1 MFKSDTFRDLPC
13 MAIYSESSNP
23 FFKPA
28 THASIKLAARPQSSG
43 GTLASSPAQVTS
55 ALTPRSTPKL
65 TPRSSSTIHAP
76 QSTGK
81 INAPVRVGGVSTKAP
96 VHVGGVSA
104 NAPVRGG
111 GVSANAPVHVGEVSA
126 KAREPTLLVTR
137 SLAATPTVSST
148 EHPSRFAPSTE
159 HPSRFAPRPVVVG
172 GPPSSVISRKE
183 VIEPPAWADTL
194 QKRREQLMIRP
205 KTKCRGCS

>member
-1 MFKSDTFRDLPC
+1 MFKSNTFRDLPC

-55 ALTPRSTPKL
+55 ALTPRSTR
-65 TPRSSSTIHAP
+65 RSSSTRHAP
-76 QSTGK
+76 QSNGK
-81 INAPVRVGGVSTKAP
+81 I
-96 VHVGGVSA
+96 

-111 GVSANAPVHVGEVSA
+111 GVSANAPVHVGGVSA
-126 KAREPTLLVTR
+126 TAREPTLFVTR
-137 SLAATPTVSST
+137 SLAAIPAV
-148 EHPSRFAPSTE
+148 PSTE
-159 HPSRFAPRPVVVG
+159 HPSRFASPPVVVG
-172 GPPSSVISRKE
+172 GPPSSAISRKE

>member
-55 ALTPRSTPKL
+55 ALTPRSTR
-65 TPRSSSTIHAP
+65 RSSSTRHAP

-81 INAPVRVGGVSTKAP
+81 INAPVR
-96 VHVGGVSA
+96 
-104 NAPVRGG
+104 GG
-111 GVSANAPVHVGEVSA
+111 GVYANAPVHVGGVSA

-137 SLAATPTVSST
+137 SLAAIPAVSST

-159 HPSRFAPRPVVVG
+159 HPSRFAPSPVVVG
-172 GPPSSVISRKE
+172 GPPSSAISRKE

>member
-55 ALTPRSTPKL
+55 ALTPRSTR
-65 TPRSSSTIHAP
+65 RSSSTRHAP

-81 INAPVRVGGVSTKAP
+81 INAPVR
-96 VHVGGVSA
+96 
-104 NAPVRGG
+104 GG
-111 GVSANAPVHVGEVSA
+111 GVYANAPVHVGGVSA

-137 SLAATPTVSST
+137 SLAAIPAVSST

-159 HPSRFAPRPVVVG
+159 HPSRFAPSPVVVG
-172 GPPSSVISRKE
+172 GPPSSAISRKE
-183 VIEPPAWADTL
+183 VIEPSAWADTL